1 MSLILDAL
9 RKMEEDRKSR
19 RSEALDIRPEV
30 LKYRAAPKPQQAKPY
45 KLPVV
50 AAVLLA
56 VGIGAGIFLRGS
68 GSTKLS
74 QHEASNTPATE
85 AQTPAMPQTA
95 PAAPVAPAAP
105 AAPVSAATPPIVM
118 ERPAAPAAPAMQPA
132 PTVAPPAAPI
142 AQPVSQPV
150 AAVSDVKKG
159 RKRTASA
166 MARQEAAG
174 VSQPVSPRREY
185 SSEPLPSLPE
195 VTITGIAW
203 QDERSLRRAVLNGS
217 LVGEGA
223 EVAGARVVEIR
234 ENKVRLSRGGQLFEV
249 IMSGQR

>member
-45 KLPVV
+45 KLLVV

-68 GSTKLS
+68 SSSKLS
-74 QHEASNTPATE
+74 QNEAPSTPATE
-85 AQTPAMPQTA
+85 AQTPPMPQT
-95 PAAPVAPAAP
+95 APVAPAAP
-105 AAPVSAATPPIVM
+105 VSAVTPPIVM
-118 ERPAAPAAPAMQPA
+118 ERPAAPPAAPAMQPA

-150 AAVSDVKKG
+150 AAVSDAKKS
-159 RKRTASA
+159 RKGAAARP
-166 MARQEAAG
+166 ARQESAG
-174 VSQPVSPRREY
+174 IAQSFSSRRE

-195 VTITGIAW
+195 VTISGIAW